1 MIIEIIPC
9 LSDNYS
15 YLIHEKK
22 LNTVSI
28 VDPSEFKTCDEA
40 IKKYKKLDFILN
52 THHHADHVGANL
64 ELKKKYNSKILGSDS
79 DKNRIPGIDI
89 FLKENQKQKIGN
101 LEFEVIFIPGHT
113 KGHIAFFF
121 RKEKIAFTGD
131 TLFSLGC
138 GKIFEG
144 THEEMFNSLNK
155 IKNLPPDTKI
165 YCGHEYTKT
174 NLNFCLT
181 YDPTNILLKEK
192 QVDILKKLN
201 SNQPTI
207 PSTLGQEIRTNIFL
221 SCNDFEIKHNLGINN
236 SYEVESI
243 VDDNKNK
250 YSRTIATFEPHENNL
265 ILFPAYMQHHVEQNQ
280 TDEDR
285 ISISFNLL

>member
-22 LNTVSI
+22 FNTVSI

-64 ELKKKYNSKILGSDS
+64 ELKKKYNSKILGSNS

-138 GKIFEG
+138 GRVFEG
-144 THEEMFNSLNK
+144 THEDMFNSLNK

-181 YDPTNILLKEK
+181 YDPTNTLLKEK

-207 PSTLGQEIRTNIFL
+207 PSTLGQEIETNIFL
-221 SCNDFEIKHNLGINN
+221 RCNVTEIKHALGLKD
-236 SYEVESI
+236 SSELEVFSKLR
-243 VDDNKNK
+243 DLKD
-250 YSRTIATFEPHENNL
+250 TF
-265 ILFPAYMQHHVEQNQ
+265 
-280 TDEDR
+280 
-285 ISISFNLL
+285 

>member
-1 MIIEIIPC
+1 MKIEIIPC
-9 LSDNYS
+9 LSDNFS
-15 YLIHEKK
+15 YLILDNESDK
-22 LNTVSI
+22 VSI
-28 VDPSEFKTCDEA
+28 VDPAEYKACDNV

-52 THHHADHVGANL
+52 THHHADHVDGNL

-138 GKIFEG
+138 GRVFEG

-181 YDPTNILLKEK
+181 YDPTNKLLKEK

-207 PSTLGQEIRTNIFL
+207 PSTLGQEIKTNIFL
-221 SCNDFEIKHNLGINN
+221 RCNDPEIKHAIGLKD
-236 SYEVESI
+236 SSELEVFSKLR
-243 VDDNKNK
+243 DLKD
-250 YSRTIATFEPHENNL
+250 TF
-265 ILFPAYMQHHVEQNQ
+265 
-280 TDEDR
+280 
-285 ISISFNLL
+285 

>member
-138 GKIFEG
+138 GRVFEG

-155 IKNLPPDTKI
+155 IKKLPPDTKI

-181 YDPTNILLKEK
+181 YDPTNKLLKEK
-192 QVDILKKLN
+192 KVDIQKKLN

-207 PSTLGQEIRTNIFL
+207 PSTLSQEIETNIFL
-221 SCNDFEIKHNLGINN
+221 RCNDPEIKHAIGLKD
-236 SYEVESI
+236 SSELEVFSKLR
-243 VDDNKNK
+243 DLKD
-250 YSRTIATFEPHENNL
+250 TF
-265 ILFPAYMQHHVEQNQ
+265 
-280 TDEDR
+280 
-285 ISISFNLL
+285 